1 MRAIVLVTL
10 LVSSGCA
17 SSLERIVE
25 VRDAAPEWYKERRTE
40 LAGRDYP
47 AIADVPVVTA
57 ETRPGQRLGVSQAET
72 LRALD
77 ALLTDSRNAPVE
89 ETGEEMRA
97 WAKALRS
104 DVDQQIPPADFLTD
118 EEVEALRATF
128 DTPRGRL

>member
-17 SSLERIVE
+17 SSLERIGE

-40 LAGRDYP
+40 LVGRDYP
-47 AIADVPVVTA
+47 SIADVPFVTE
-57 ETRPGQRLGVSQAET
+57 ETRPGQRLGASQAET
-72 LRALD
+72 LQALD
-77 ALLTDSRNAPVE
+77 ALLMDPRNTPVE
-89 ETGEEMRA
+89 ETGAEMKA
-97 WAKALRS
+97 WAEALRGRVNQ
-104 DVDQQIPPADFLTD
+104 DIPQADFLTD